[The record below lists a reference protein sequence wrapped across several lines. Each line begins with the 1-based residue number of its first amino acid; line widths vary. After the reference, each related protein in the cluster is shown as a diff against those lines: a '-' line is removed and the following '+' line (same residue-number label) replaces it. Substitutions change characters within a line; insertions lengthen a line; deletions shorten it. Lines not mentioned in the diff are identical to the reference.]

1 MDSSIPFVA
10 QTWLRVYHALP
21 RCKLPLLRLDISL
34 TLASFVYLTCVRFV
48 IPFLLSNFLGW
59 PEGDIN
65 TSLASASV
73 VSMFHSVP
81 LCIGLIVAFST
92 QKYSP
97 IAKFDEAPTW
107 WREFS
112 DALLQFCTGYM
123 VYDSLV
129 NSCWLRWDGERFQLT
144 DDDYL
149 FLAHHFM
156 TSFYM
161 TSTRIIQAG
170 HMSAMICMLLGTSI
184 VFLESKQRHL
194 TLVLFL
200 TNTRRQRK
208 KKGELTNPFMN
219 FYMIGGL
226 NTALNCCMSQS
237 LEKLYATNEIV
248 FAVLYNIFRVILAP
262 VFLIPVTY
270 QLVLTK
276 KGRENIPLPLA
287 LFWSLMIYGVMFGS
301 ASWIVKCHG
310 IYMDYFAQ
318 VFESAGEEL

>member
-59 PEGDIN
+59 PEGHIN

-107 WREFS
+107 WREFA

-129 NSCWLRWDGERFQLT
+129 NSCWLRWDGERFQLS

-170 HMSAMICMLLGTSI
+170 HMSAMICMLL
-184 VFLESKQRHL
+184 
-194 TLVLFL
+194 
-200 TNTRRQRK
+200 
-208 KKGELTNPFMN
+208 GELTNPFMN

>member
-59 PEGDIN
+59 PEGHIN

-107 WREFS
+107 WREFA

-129 NSCWLRWDGERFQLT
+129 NSCWLRWDGERFQLS

-170 HMSAMICMLLGTSI
+170 HMSAMICMLL
-184 VFLESKQRHL
+184 
-194 TLVLFL
+194 
-200 TNTRRQRK
+200 
-208 KKGELTNPFMN
+208 GELTNPFMN

-276 KGRENIPLPLA
+276 KGRETIPLPLA

-310 IYMDYFAQ
+310 IYMEYFAQ

>member
-170 HMSAMICMLLGTSI
+170 HMSAMICMLLG
-184 VFLESKQRHL
+184 
-194 TLVLFL
+194 
-200 TNTRRQRK
+200 
-208 KKGELTNPFMN
+208 ELTNPFMN

-318 VFESAGEEL
+318 VFQSAGEEL

>member
-1 MDSSIPFVA
+1 
-10 QTWLRVYHALP
+10 
-21 RCKLPLLRLDISL
+21 
-34 TLASFVYLTCVRFV
+34 
-48 IPFLLSNFLGW
+48 
-59 PEGDIN
+59 
-65 TSLASASV
+65 
-73 VSMFHSVP
+73 MFHSVP

-107 WREFS
+107 WREFA

-129 NSCWLRWDGERFQLT
+129 NSCWLRWDGERFQLS

-170 HMSAMICMLLGTSI
+170 HMSAMICMLL
-184 VFLESKQRHL
+184 
-194 TLVLFL
+194 
-200 TNTRRQRK
+200 
-208 KKGELTNPFMN
+208 GELTNPFMN

-276 KGRENIPLPLA
+276 KGRETIPLPLA

-310 IYMDYFAQ
+310 IYMEYFAQ